1 MGLIDIRR
9 RLFMQKATGLPTA
22 YTALEYLQ
30 SSGTQV
36 IDTGKYGK
44 FNSRFIAD
52 CLLMPGT
59 QSTYAAIF
67 GCSNPSIMP
76 FSNMGVEYPSPITT
90 YSSFGN
96 VNDISSDRAILPY
109 FRMILTLDKNS
120 GVVVYAYSDIDSLKS
135 TATLNATSFTE
146 NPNSHICLFARG
158 NNGTYERF
166 AKCRIYEYW
175 HYEGDILVQ
184 HMIPVKR
191 NSDNKPGMYDT
202 VSWAFYTNAGTGEF
216 IVPEN

>member
-1 MGLIDIRR
+1 
-9 RLFMQKATGLPTA
+9 MQKATGLPTA
-22 YTALEYLQ
+22 YSVLEYLQ

-36 IDTGKYGK
+36 IDTGKHGK

-52 CLLMPGT
+52 CLLIPGA
-59 QSTYAAIF
+59 QAEYASVF
-67 GCSNPSIMP
+67 GCANPVIMP
-76 FSNMGVEYPSPITT
+76 FAIVNSNYPDKTSS
-90 YSSFGN
+90 YSAFGN
-96 VNDISSDRAILPY
+96 VIAKNPDKLILPY
-109 FRMILTLDKNS
+109 FRMILTFDKNS

-135 TATLNATSFTE
+135 TVTLNATSFAE

-158 NNGTYERF
+158 NNGEYERF

-175 HYEGDILVQ
+175 HYEGDILIQ

-202 VSWAFYTNAGTGEF
+202 VSQTFYTNAGTGEF
-216 IVPEN
+216 IVPA

>member
-1 MGLIDIRR
+1 
-9 RLFMQKATGLPTA
+9 MQKAAGLPTA
-22 YTALEYLQ
+22 YSVLEYLQ

-36 IDTGKYGK
+36 IDTGKHGK

-52 CLLMPGT
+52 CLFMPGF
-59 QSTYAAIF
+59 QLAYVSVF
-67 GCSNPSIMP
+67 GCANPTIMP
-76 FSNMGVEYPSPITT
+76 FAISGSDYPGSQNS
-90 YSSFGN
+90 YSAFGN
-96 VNDISSDRAILPY
+96 VADKMPNKNILPY
-109 FRMILTLDKNS
+109 FRMILTFDKNS

-135 TATLNATSFTE
+135 TVTLNATSFTE

-158 NNGTYERF
+158 NNGAYERF

-175 HYEGDILVQ
+175 HYEEDILVQ

-191 NSDNKPGMYDT
+191 NSDSKLGMYDT
-202 VSWAFYTNAGTGEF
+202 VSRTFYTNVGTGEF